1 MSAIEKF
8 QMFHYK
14 SPHSEQQ
21 EALVE
26 LTPLVRPK
34 EFNCSGLQ
42 GIRNVSSDDPGPT
55 LIREVRCTYVVV

>member
-1 MSAIEKF
+1 MTAIEKIPNVRLKIF
-8 QMFHYK
+8 
-14 SPHSEQQ
+14 SPRSEQQ

-55 LIREVRCTYVVV
+55 LIREVRRT